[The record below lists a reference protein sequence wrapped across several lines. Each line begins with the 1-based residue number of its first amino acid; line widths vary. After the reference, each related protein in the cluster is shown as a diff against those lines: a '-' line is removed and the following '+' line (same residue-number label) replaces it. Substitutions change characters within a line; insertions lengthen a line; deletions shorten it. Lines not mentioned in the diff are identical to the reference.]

1 MSETLPLS
9 VQLRLEEV
17 CAPFEEAWQA
27 AGPDGAPPRVEDDLG
42 TTAGPERAA
51 LLRELILI
59 DLHYRRARGEE
70 PSAAEYEARCRGDE
84 SAVRALFAAM
94 PPATETAGSDTP
106 PADGA
111 AGDPPDGEFLRPPEA
126 PDEVGRLGG
135 FRVLRRLGAGGMGIV
150 FEAED
155 PALGRRV
162 ALKVMQPARAASAE
176 HRQRFLREARAAAA
190 LQHDHVVPIHL
201 VGEDNGVAYIVMPLL
216 RGETLEDRLL
226 REGALPTAEVL
237 RIGREAAEGLAA
249 AHSAGQVHRDV
260 KPANIWLEEGAG
272 RVKLLDFGLARTA
285 EGEPLV
291 TRAGALLGTPAYMSP
306 EQADGLPVTERS
318 DLFSL
323 GCVLY
328 RAATA
333 GPPFAGATLTAVLRA
348 VADHQPAPPH
358 EVNADVPR
366 PLSHLIMRLL
376 AKSPEDR
383 PAGAVAVAHALR
395 DLTNRA
401 DQPSSTVA
409 FPPPRAG
416 RRWRRKVV
424 AVAGVLLGLSGLLLA
439 VLHPWVWWAGWVTG
453 RDTPTAPAVT
463 YQGSVNVVVWKKVGG
478 DGRRM
483 WLGQRG
489 TLPLVNGDQYRVE
502 AKVSPSA
509 YLYVLLIDSDGDINP
524 VYPWE
529 PGKWGTRP
537 AVEEKLSELELPR
550 SSVTKRYS
558 VNGKGSGMWTLLLL
572 ARDEPWGLSDEEIRG
587 LFAGLAPQRPVRY
600 EDRAEWFVN
609 GRWEMVEV
617 LDDGRRAVEVSLSFD
632 ETDVDDPV
640 LRARALLREKLQP
653 HARFTTA
660 VSFAKRDK

>member
-17 CAPFEEAWQA
+17 CAPFEEAWKA
-27 AGPDGAPPRVEDDLG
+27 AGPDGAPPRVEDHLG
-42 TTAGPERAA
+42 ATAGPERAA

-59 DLHYRRARGEE
+59 DLHWRRARGEE

-94 PPATETAGSDTP
+94 PPATETAGGDTP
-106 PADGA
+106 PPDGA

-216 RGETLEDRLL
+216 RGETLEDRLA
-226 REGALPTAEVL
+226 REGALPVAEVL
-237 RIGREAAEGLAA
+237 RLSREAAEGLAA
-249 AHSAGQVHRDV
+249 AHAAGQVHRDV
-260 KPANIWLEEGAG
+260 KPANIWLEEGTG

-285 EGEPLV
+285 EGDV
-291 TRAGALLGTPAYMSP
+291 VRTREGALLGTPAYMSP
-306 EQADGLPVTERS
+306 EQADGLTVTERS

-328 RAATA
+328 RAAT
-333 GPPFAGATLTAVLRA
+333 GRPPFGGATVTAVLRA

-358 EVNADVPR
+358 EVNPAVPP
-366 PLSHLIMRLL
+366 PLSDFIMRLL

-383 PAGAVAVAHALR
+383 PDGAAAVARALR
-395 DLTNRA
+395 DLADRG
-401 DQPSSTVA
+401 DQPSSTIAV
-409 FPPPRAG
+409 PTPRAG
-416 RRWRRKVV
+416 RRSRRKVAV
-424 AVAGVLLGLSGLLLA
+424 AAGVLLAGVGLLA
-439 VLHPWVWWAGWVTG
+439 AGLRSCDSGPGSVTG
-453 RDTPTAPAVT
+453 RDTPVAPAPVA
-463 YQGSVNVVVWKKVGG
+463 YQGSVDVVAWTKVGVSA
-478 DGRRM
+478 RRM
-483 WLGQRG
+483 RLNEAGA
-489 TLPLVNGDQYRVE
+489 LPFINGDQYRVE
-502 AKVSPSA
+502 AKIDPPA
-509 YLYVLLIDSDGDINP
+509 YLYLFLIDSDGDVNP
-524 VYPWE
+524 MYPWVPQE
-529 PGKWGTRP
+529 RWGSRP
-537 AVEEKLSELELPR
+537 AVEEKQSGLELPR
-550 SSVTKRYS
+550 SAGMGYKI
-558 VNGKGSGMWTLLLL
+558 NGKGSGMWTFLLL
-572 ARDEPWGLSDEEIRG
+572 ARDEPWGLPDEDIRG
-587 LFAGLAPQRPVRY
+587 LFAGLPAQRPVQDEHAAVWFDNGQVVK
-600 EDRAEWFVN
+600 ED
-609 GRWEMVEV
+609 G
-617 LDDGRRAVEVSLSFD
+617 GRRAVSFE
-632 ETDVDDPV
+632 ETAVDDPV
-640 LRARALLREKLQP
+640 LRVQALLREKLQP